1 MKLSFEIEDLIE
13 QILVNIIVKI
23 FWKGTIRLLPVFKT
37 HVMRLGVSIR
47 QSPALLI
54 PFVGFPVIA
63 TGQVFLIEPFGFW
76 KAMIFAPLFFLLG
89 VMLAQ
94 LNVLASKM

>member
-13 QILVNIIVKI
+13 QILVSIIVKI
-23 FWKGTIRLLPVFKT
+23 FWKGTIRLLPVFKAQ
-37 HVMRLGVSIR
+37 VMCLGVSIR

-54 PFVGFPVIA
+54 PFVSFPVIA

-76 KAMIFAPLFFLLG
+76 KAMLFAPLFFLLG

-94 LNVLASKM
+94 LNVLVSKM